1 MESLLGKSRIKIK
14 NAPDVFKRFIY
25 DNILKSR
32 SRLLAIMGARGSGKT
47 TLLLQL
53 GKERNPDEV
62 FYIALDDLF
71 FSENSLYETAALFS
85 KLGGKLLLLD
95 EVHKYPNW
103 SREIKLIYDDLPEL
117 QVIFTSSSVLDIYR
131 GESDLSRRALSIRLP
146 ELSFREF
153 LLFYEGID
161 LPVLSLDTI
170 LKSHSHISMD
180 LTGKLKPLKHFHN
193 YIKTGCYPYY
203 DGNTGEYYQKLI
215 NTVNL
220 ILDVDIQSTQN
231 LDYQQIAKMKRLLY
245 VIASNVPFTPNIS
258 KLGEKLGM
266 PRNSLVQ
273 ALQLLEKAELIHT
286 LTKTSRS
293 ISILSKPDKIWL
305 HNTNLYFAI
314 SGDRQVMGS
323 VRETFLL
330 QHLAVK
336 HSISLPEKADFLV
349 DNTYTFETH
358 MTSTS
363 QKDMNKRKWVPF
375 NQLNQIYSNET
386 GGKNKTQSQIRNIP
400 DSYLIKDD
408 LETGSFNVIPLWL
421 FGFLY

>member
-1 MESLLGKSRIKIK
+1 MESLLEKSRIKIH
-14 NAPDVFKRFIY
+14 NAPGVFRRFIY
-25 DNILKSR
+25 DAIVKSR
-32 SRLLAIMGARGSGKT
+32 SRLMAIMGARGTGKT
-47 TLLLQL
+47 TLILQL
-53 GKERNPDEV
+53 GKERDPDEV

-71 FSENSLYETAALFS
+71 FSENSLYETASMFS

-103 SREIKLIYDDLPEL
+103 SREIKLIYDDFPEL

-146 ELSFREF
+146 ELSFREY
-153 LLFYEGID
+153 LLFYEGVD
-161 LPVLSLDTI
+161 LPVLSLDDI
-170 LKSHSHISMD
+170 LKRHSQISMD
-180 LTGKLKPLKHFHN
+180 LTAKMKPLKHFHN
-193 YIKTGCYPYY
+193 YIRTGSYPYY
-203 DGNTGEYYQKLI
+203 DGNTGEYYQKVI

-231 LDYQQIAKMKRLLY
+231 LEYQQIAKMKRLLF

-258 KLGEKLGM
+258 KLSEKLGM
-266 PRNSLVQ
+266 PRNTLVQ

-293 ISILSKPDKIWL
+293 VSILSKPDKIWL

-314 SGDRQVMGS
+314 SGDRQEMGS

-349 DNTYTFETH
+349 DNKYTFEA
-358 MTSTS
+358 
-363 QKDMNKRKWVPF
+363 
-375 NQLNQIYSNET
+375 
-386 GGKNKTQSQIRNIP
+386 GGKNKTQSQIRDIP
-400 DSYLIKDD
+400 NSYLIKDD
-408 LETGSFNVIPLWL
+408 LETGSFNTIPLWL